1 MSRSKKQT
9 TEPSLAS
16 STDVDI
22 RFGRFEIGAL
32 AAVLATALVWANWT
46 SLAAMARKWAHDPQY
61 SHGYLVPLFSVV
73 LLWLRRDLL
82 EYRRLRPSW
91 WGLPILLIGIA
102 MRLGGAYYYYEWFEF
117 LSLIPCVTGLL
128 LLVGGWPAI
137 KWAWPAI
144 GFLVFMIP
152 LPYRLEGALRGP
164 LRSIGTRASTY
175 MMQTIG
181 LPALA
186 EGNVVVV
193 GDVRVGVNEA
203 CSGLRMLMI
212 FFALST
218 AVALLSDRPLWERA
232 VIVLSAVPIALVTNI
247 TRITATGL
255 LYATGQEY
263 LADLVFHDLAGW
275 LMMPFALVLLGIE
288 LKVLSRLFLVETRK
302 PMAVGLAA
310 DVSDMA
316 DAVPNDKGNDKG
328 EVVSAR

>member
-1 MSRSKKQT
+1 MSRNKKRASEQAVVASPQVDVLFGR
-9 TEPSLAS
+9 TELISLA
-16 STDVDI
+16 
-22 RFGRFEIGAL
+22 
-32 AAVLATALVWANWT
+32 VLLTTALLWANWT

-61 SHGYLVPLFSVV
+61 SHGYLVPLFSVA

-82 EYRRLRPSW
+82 ESDKLRPSW
-91 WGLPILLIGIA
+91 WGLPILLLGIA
-102 MRLGGAYYYYEWFEF
+102 VRLGGAHYYYEWFDF
-117 LSLIPCVTGLL
+117 LSLIPCVAGIV
-128 LLVGGWPAI
+128 LLVGGWHAI
-137 KWAWPAI
+137 RWAWPAI

-164 LRSIGTRASTY
+164 LRSIGTMTSTY
-175 MMQTIG
+175 MMQTVG
-181 LPALA
+181 LAALA

-193 GDVRVGVNEA
+193 DDVRIGVNEA

-255 LYATGQEY
+255 LYATGQDK

-288 LKVLSRLFLVETRK
+288 LKLLSRLFLVEIRK
-302 PMAVGLAA
+302 PLMVGLSA
-310 DVSDMA
+310 DVP
-316 DAVPNDKGNDKG
+316 DAASSVPNDKS

>member
-1 MSRSKKQT
+1 MSRNKKRASEQT
-9 TEPSLAS
+9 VVAS
-16 STDVDI
+16 RQVDALL
-22 RFGRFEIGAL
+22 GRVEIFTL
-32 AAVLATALVWANWT
+32 AALLAAALVWANWT
-46 SLAAMARKWAHDPQY
+46 SLAAMSRKWAHDPQY

-82 EYRRLRPSW
+82 EPHKLRPNW

-102 MRLGGAYYYYEWFEF
+102 VRLSGAYFYYEWFDF
-117 LSLIPCVTGLL
+117 LSLIPCVAGIV
-128 LLVGGWPAI
+128 LLVGGWHAI
-137 KWAWPAI
+137 RWAWPAI

-164 LRSIGTRASTY
+164 LRSIGTMASTY
-175 MMQTIG
+175 MMQTVG

-193 GDVRVGVNEA
+193 NDVRIGVNEA

-247 TRITATGL
+247 TRITVTGL
-255 LYATGQEY
+255 LYATGQDR

-288 LKVLSRLFLVETRK
+288 LKLLSRLFLVEVRK
-302 PMAVGLAA
+302 PMAVGLT
-310 DVSDMA
+310 A
-316 DAVPNDKGNDKG
+316 DASETVDSVPNDKG
-328 EVVSAR
+328 EVLTAR